1 MSKEFVIGERVR
13 VVALPP
19 YVKTAEPMPMLRPPD
34 VIHIGEEGVVIDR
47 RPGGYWGV
55 RFTKGAF
62 LIDAQYIEAIAIRE
76 AHGESL
82 IASETEPSAEH
93 VPPPQK
99 GLEIHN

>member
-1 MSKEFVIGERVR
+1 MSKEFVIGEKVR
-13 VVALPP
+13 VLTLPP

-62 LIDAQYIEAIAIRE
+62 LMDSQYIEAVAVRS
-76 AHGESL
+76 AHGEGL
-82 IASETEPSAEH
+82 IAPETDQPI
-93 VPPPQK
+93 
-99 GLEIHN
+99 L